1 MQVLERGGRKL
12 QTESTW
18 KESWARQRGLAAPP
32 LGPRLG
38 AQSDSQP
45 TKELREG
52 RAQVYKVK
60 TVPKGWGPGQGKAL
74 SLGLDSVAE
83 HKVRQQPQE
92 QEEDAQGQE
101 VHVELATFNIHGLQD
116 ALWLL
121 ERAVFRQAAQVFSP
135 HAIYG
140 QHHTLEAI
148 PRQSQASEQDRAQG
162 PCHLGKLPEARCS
175 LLPGGTASCKEEQ
188 GQMGRGGVL
197 T

>member
-12 QTESTW
+12 QTASTW
-18 KESWARQRGLAAPP
+18 KDFWAWQRGLSPPP

-38 AQSDSQP
+38 AQSASQP

-60 TVPKGWGPGQGKAL
+60 TVPKVWGPGRSRAL
-74 SLGLDSVAE
+74 SLRLDSIAE

-101 VHVELATFNIHGLQD
+101 VHIELAIFDVHGSENV
-116 ALWLL
+116 LWLL

-135 HAIYG
+135 HAIY
-140 QHHTLEAI
+140 
-148 PRQSQASEQDRAQG
+148 AQ
-162 PCHLGKLPEARCS
+162 
-175 LLPGGTASCKEEQ
+175 
-188 GQMGRGGVL
+188 
-197 T
+197 

>member
-12 QTESTW
+12 QTASTW
-18 KESWARQRGLAAPP
+18 KDSWAWQRGLASPP

-38 AQSDSQP
+38 AQSASQP
-45 TKELREG
+45 AKELREG

-60 TVPKGWGPGQGKAL
+60 TVPKGWGPGQGRAL
-74 SLGLDSVAE
+74 SLRLDSVAE

-101 VHVELATFNIHGLQD
+101 VHVELAIFDIHGSENV
-116 ALWLL
+116 LWLL

-140 QHHTLEAI
+140 QYHTLEAI
-148 PRQSQASEQDRAQG
+148 PRQHRHQSQDAEHRAPATWANCQRPGAISHLLQG
-162 PCHLGKLPEARCS
+162 GAGADGK
-175 LLPGGTASCKEEQ
+175 
-188 GQMGRGGVL
+188 GRGTDL